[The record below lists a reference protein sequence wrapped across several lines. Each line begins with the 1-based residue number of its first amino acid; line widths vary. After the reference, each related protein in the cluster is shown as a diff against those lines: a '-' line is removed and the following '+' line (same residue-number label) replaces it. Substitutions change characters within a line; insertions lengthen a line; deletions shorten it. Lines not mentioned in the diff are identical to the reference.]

1 MHADCVRAS
10 VETVSTCQPEE
21 TTLAR
26 EKLIDV
32 VKDEHNVLHTF
43 PVEPPEPEPADGRF
57 HEKALS
63 AATHAQLVP
72 ADELNK
78 LSTRDHVSRGG
89 SITPYGD
96 SHDIMT
102 ETKAALHQSV
112 SERAYFLWE
121 QANQPDGRA
130 DDFWHQAREEHFRD
144 RAHRL
149 WEYEGR
155 PEGQADRHWQWTCDY
170 EDK

>member
-1 MHADCVRAS
+1 M
-10 VETVSTCQPEE
+10 EE
-21 TTLAR
+21 IAVAP

-43 PVEPPEPEPADGRF
+43 PVETPAFGSSDAKS

-72 ADELNK
+72 AEDFNK
-78 LSTRDHVSRGG
+78 LSTREHVSRGG
-89 SITPYGD
+89 SLEPYGD
-96 SHDIMT
+96 AHDVME
-102 ETKAALHQSV
+102 ETKGALEQNV
-112 SERAYFLWE
+112 RARAYFLWE
-121 QANQPDGRA
+121 QAGQPEGRH
-130 DDFWHQAREEHFRD
+130 DEFWHHAREDHFRD
-144 RAHRL
+144 RAYRL

-155 PEGQADRHWQWTCDY
+155 PEGQADRHWHWTCDY

>member
-1 MHADCVRAS
+1 MAYRLLREFRQAFTRLDTPPFSIRHHPGSAI
-10 VETVSTCQPEE
+10 
-21 TTLAR
+21 AR
-26 EKLIDV
+26 
-32 VKDEHNVLHTF
+32 
-43 PVEPPEPEPADGRF
+43 RF